1 MFRNK
6 YVEIILIMLTI
17 ILLIMFSI
25 IRVVY
30 QEKDTQNNY
39 QRIFSIGTK
48 DSDLKSYLGYYDG
61 YYYYV
66 DGFKIDDIYVVQSE
80 SLQPIDSSIIKTAQE
95 NILDGQKV
103 FMIAKEKYNIENL
116 FDAIYLQDES
126 IAVFFDELESIQE
139 TNIILK
145 EKASFNISLDSLD
158 RLDDSDKFTKV
169 FSASNG
175 GAIYLKNIEITMSV
189 NEKTIKNDELIEL
202 ANNNCTAD
210 QIFSIIDDKYTAL
223 YEDSPLSEELIST
236 TGYEYNNDEYLV
248 VEKKKNNDRVDY
260 YIYLE
265 DIDEFKARLGF

>member
-1 MFRNK
+1 MNK
-6 YVEIILIMLTI
+6 KRAVV
-17 ILLIMFSI
+17 ILLIIIVIISI
-25 IRVVY
+25 TIFLI
-30 QEKDTQNNY
+30 KTKNNGINTQNNY

-61 YYYYV
+61 YYYYG

-158 RLDDSDKFTKV
+158 RLDDSDKFTRV

-265 DIDEFKARLGF
+265 DVDEFKARLGF